1 MSLAQMERF
10 RFVPL
15 AIRPEKGDVVHA
27 GEAAKVARA
36 RALDESTKATARGDT
51 SGAALWTGRAASLS
65 KVERVAPGAVGVR
78 WRESEQ
84 RIYFEV
90 PNVGRVQSV
99 MVEQFVMEFASTGD
113 DEEIYAMMDRG
124 IAAVFDL
131 VTSWGWT
138 ATA

>member
-1 MSLAQMERF
+1 MERF

-15 AIRPEKGDVVHA
+15 AIRPEKGDVVYA
-27 GEAAKVARA
+27 GEAAKTARA

-51 SGAALWTGRAASLS
+51 SGADLWTRRAASLS

-99 MVEQFVMEFASTGD
+99 MVEQFIMEFAPGSE
-113 DEEIYAMMDRG
+113 DEQYAMMDRG
-124 IAAVFDL
+124 VAAVFDL
-131 VTSWGWT
+131 VASWGWS
-138 ATA
+138 AA